1 MHEGQTYYFC
11 CPHCLDRFRA
21 DPGQFLGGSPN
32 AHSAAAH
39 DQDAAQ
45 YFCPMHPEV
54 VSATPGFCP
63 KCGMAL
69 EPQLPSSDA
78 PDHEFIEM
86 NRRLWVAIVLAIP
99 IWLAMVIEMLPGVH
113 GHAWLS
119 MGAVNAIQLV
129 LTTLIVFACGW
140 PFFQRAWQSVKSR
153 SPNMFTLIAL
163 GVGAA
168 YFYSIASTLAPTQLA
183 EGVTYYE
190 SAATITVLVL
200 LGQVLELRAR
210 RHTNGAIRRLLDLA
224 PKTARRLL
232 DDREE
237 EVPLAD
243 VRPGDRLR
251 IRPGERVPVD
261 GTVLEGESHIDE
273 SMISGEPMPVGKH
286 LGDAVIG
293 GTLNG
298 NGALIMRAERVG
310 SDTVMANI
318 VRMLAEV
325 QRTRAPVQRLADI
338 VSQYFVYFVMAVS
351 LVTFVGWSLWNPPQ
365 GMLQGFVAAVAVLV
379 IACPC
384 ALGLATPLAIMVGT
398 GKGALSGIL
407 VREASALEVLEK
419 ADTVIVDKTGTLTMG
434 KPGVVAIE
442 TIEGMDANEMLR
454 LAAALEKAS
463 EHPLARALLDEA
475 KNRGLILPD
484 ASGFEASSGQG
495 VRGVVENRRVAIG
508 NASLISSLPIP
519 AFRRLEG
526 WRQSGATIVFV
537 TIDDRVCSFVAIAD
551 SIRPTS
557 QQAVTRVKNSGLHIL
572 MLTGDSEAAARHVA
586 AQLGIDEVIAGVR
599 PDDKLEVVRR
609 LQNQGKKII
618 MAGDGINDAPA
629 LAQAEVGVALATG
642 TDIAIESADITLV
655 HGDLLGLVRALA
667 LGRETMR
674 TVRQNLFLAF
684 VYNSVSIPIA
694 AFGLL
699 SPVWASAAMSLSS
712 LSVVGNSLRL
722 NWSKFE

>member
-1 MHEGQTYYFC
+1 
-11 CPHCLDRFRA
+11 LNRFLA
-21 DPGQFLGGSPN
+21 DPEQFTGGSPRETSAL
-32 AHSAAAH
+32 AHH
-39 DQDAAQ
+39 PDAAQ
-45 YFCPMHPEV
+45 YICPMHPEV
-54 VSATPGFCP
+54 VSPKPGICP

-69 EPQLPSSDA
+69 EPQLPSPDA
-78 PDHEFIEM
+78 PDHELVDM
-86 NRRLWVAIVLAIP
+86 TRRLWIAATLAIP
-99 IWLAMVIEMLPGVH
+99 IWLAMLLDMLPGAP

-119 MGAVNAIQLV
+119 MGAMNALELILA
-129 LTTLIVFACGW
+129 TLIVSGCGW
-140 PFFQRAWQSVKSR
+140 PFFQRAWQSVKNR

-168 YFYSIASTLAPTQLA
+168 YFYSVAATVVPSWFSGGA
-183 EGVTYYE
+183 TYYE

-210 RHTNGAIRRLLDLA
+210 RHTSGAIRRLLGLA

-261 GTVLEGESHIDE
+261 GSVLEGESHIDE
-273 SMISGEPMPVGKH
+273 SMISGEPMPVAKRPGV
-286 LGDAVIG
+286 AVIG

-310 SDTVMANI
+310 SETVMANI

-325 QRTRAPVQRLADI
+325 QKTRAPVQRLADI
-338 VSQYFVYFVMAVS
+338 VSQYFVYFVLLVS
-351 LVTFVGWSLWNPPQ
+351 LAAFVGWSLWHPGQ
-365 GMLQGFVAAVAVLV
+365 GIFQGFIAAVAVLV

-407 VREASALEVLEK
+407 VREASALEILEK
-419 ADTVIVDKTGTLTMG
+419 ADTVIVDKTGTLTVG

-442 TIEGMDANEMLR
+442 TIEGIDANEILR
-454 LAAALEKAS
+454 VAAALEAAS
-463 EHPLARALLDEA
+463 EHPVAAALVEEA
-475 KNRGLILPD
+475 KKRGVSLPAA
-484 ASGFEASSGQG
+484 ASFESFSGQG
-495 VRGVVENRRVAIG
+495 VRGMVENHRMGVG
-508 NASLISSLPIP
+508 NPSLMASLPMP
-519 AFRRLEG
+519 AFQSLEE

-537 TIDDRVCSFVAIAD
+537 AMDDRVCAFIAVAD

-557 QQAVTRVKNSGLHIL
+557 RQAVDRIKNMGLHVI
-572 MLTGDSEAAARHVA
+572 MLTGDSEAAARYVA
-586 AQLGIDEVIAGVR
+586 GKLAIDQVIAGVR
-599 PDDKLEVVRR
+599 PDDKLAVVRR
-609 LQNQGKKII
+609 LQSEGKKII
-618 MAGDGINDAPA
+618 MAGDGVNDAPA
-629 LAQAEVGVALATG
+629 LAQADVGVALATG

-667 LGRETMR
+667 LGRKTMR

-684 VYNSVSIPIA
+684 VYNFVSLPIA
-694 AFGLL
+694 AFGFL

>member
-1 MHEGQTYYFC
+1 
-11 CPHCLDRFRA
+11 
-21 DPGQFLGGSPN
+21 
-32 AHSAAAH
+32 
-39 DQDAAQ
+39 
-45 YFCPMHPEV
+45 
-54 VSATPGFCP
+54 
-63 KCGMAL
+63 MAL
-69 EPQLPSSDA
+69 EPQLPSPDA
-78 PDHEFIEM
+78 PDHELIDM
-86 NRRLWVAIVLAIP
+86 TRRLWIATALAIP
-99 IWLAMVIEMLPGVH
+99 IWLAMLLDMLPGAP
-113 GHAWLS
+113 GHAWLG
-119 MGAVNAIQLV
+119 MGAMNALELI
-129 LTTLIVFACGW
+129 LTTLIVFGSGW
-140 PFFQRAWQSVKSR
+140 PFFQRAWQSVKNR

-168 YFYSIASTLAPTQLA
+168 YFYSLAATVAPSWFSGGA
-183 EGVTYYE
+183 TYYE

-200 LGQVLELRAR
+200 LGQVLEQRAR
-210 RHTNGAIRRLLDLA
+210 RHTSGAIRRLLGLA
-224 PKTARRLL
+224 PKTARRLF

-237 EVPLAD
+237 EVRLAD

-261 GTVLEGESHIDE
+261 GTVLEGDSYIDE
-273 SMISGEPMPVGKH
+273 SMISGEPMPVTKH
-286 LGDAVIG
+286 QGDAVIG
-293 GTLNG
+293 ATLNG

-338 VSQYFVYFVMAVS
+338 VSQYFVYFVLIVS
-351 LVTFVGWSLWNPPQ
+351 LATLLGWSLWNPAQ
-365 GMLQGFVAAVAVLV
+365 GLLQGFIAAVAVVV

-407 VREASALEVLEK
+407 VREASALETLEK
-419 ADTVIVDKTGTLTMG
+419 ADTVIVDKTGTLTVG

-442 TIEGMDANEMLR
+442 TIEGIDANEILR
-454 LAAALEKAS
+454 FGAALEAAS
-463 EHPLARALLDEA
+463 EHPLAAALMEEA
-475 KNRGLILPD
+475 KKRDISLPN
-484 ASGFEASSGQG
+484 AAGFEAFSGQG
-495 VRGVVENRRVAIG
+495 VRGVVDSRRVAIG
-508 NASLISSLPIP
+508 NRSLMASLPLP
-519 AFRRLEG
+519 AFQGLDE

-537 TIDDRVCSFVAIAD
+537 AIDDRLCAFIAVAD

-557 QQAVTRVKNSGLHIL
+557 GQAIDRIKNAGLHII
-572 MLTGDSEAAARHVA
+572 MLTGDSEAAARHVGA
-586 AQLGIDEVIAGVR
+586 KLGIDQVIAEVR
-599 PDDKLEVVRR
+599 PDDKLEAVRR
-609 LQNQGKKII
+609 LQAEGKKII

-629 LAQAEVGVALATG
+629 LAQADVGVALATG

-674 TVRQNLFLAF
+674 TIRQNLFLAF
-684 VYNSVSIPIA
+684 VYNFVSIPIA